1 MGQPATSERQ
11 PYPEE
16 RRDWEIPATE
26 SRRRDFDSR
35 DFPAPAFVEH
45 DATARPGHEDA
56 SAQPS
61 AFSCVFSPAP
71 CGALRGLVHAVRD
84 PLAKQLPLGLDP
96 VAERIARQPEL
107 LAPFGDE
114 AGAERDVVRAD
125 CGRPGGFLFC
135 RLGFRRGSRTAGGGL
150 RLRCGDTLG
159 RGGGRFFGSLGFLSF
174 VNHGCFVVGSLLG
187 HGGGGDIHPAKR
199 ACQKLREIQSKK
211 SRCACRRRACGLFG
225 RSRRCEKIP

>member
-84 PLAKQLPLGLDP
+84 PLAEQLPLGLDP
-96 VAERIARQPEL
+96 VAERIAR
-107 LAPFGDE
+107 
-114 AGAERDVVRAD
+114 
-125 CGRPGGFLFC
+125 
-135 RLGFRRGSRTAGGGL
+135 
-150 RLRCGDTLG
+150 
-159 RGGGRFFGSLGFLSF
+159 
-174 VNHGCFVVGSLLG
+174 
-187 HGGGGDIHPAKR
+187 
-199 ACQKLREIQSKK
+199 
-211 SRCACRRRACGLFG
+211 
-225 RSRRCEKIP
+225 